1 MFAHMRTLQ
10 QILINSNSYL
20 DLEAA
25 VPTGDDLSVRIDYA
39 QQAVREWA
47 DAYQWKE
54 LTTPVTLVATL
65 TTVSLPT
72 NFKELQGK
80 PKDTEGNYY
89 PEIQPGQRVYQDVS
103 DKYSYLEG
111 NQSRGYVLTL
121 NGLASLATLSITY
134 QRQPSNMATLTDV
147 CEVPDDQFVV
157 QKVISLV
164 LQSRSDERFPQV
176 EANAQRLLG
185 NMIGRNMIQTP
196 GGDNKTR
203 RTGSAAYAIGRSRG

>member
-1 MFAHMRTLQ
+1 MFPLMRTQ
-10 QILINSNSYL
+10 SQILTDVNSYL

-25 VPTGDDLSVRIDYA
+25 LPTGDDLDVRAAYS

-47 DAYQWKE
+47 DAYKWKE
-54 LTTPVTLVATL
+54 LSTPVTLVATL

-72 NFKELQGK
+72 NFKELEGK
-80 PKDTEGNYY
+80 PKDSDGNFY
-89 PEIQPGQRVYQDVS
+89 PEIQPSERVYKDINER
-103 DKYSYLEG
+103 YSFIEG

-134 QRQPSNMATLTDV
+134 QRQPSSMATLSDV

-164 LQSRSDERFPQV
+164 LQSRSDERFPIV

-185 NMIGRNMIQTP
+185 NMMGRNMVQTP
-196 GGDNKTR
+196 GGDNKMR
-203 RTGSAAYAIGRSRG
+203 RTGSAAWSIGRSRG